1 MCPPLHSTTG
11 TPLEQMATLLSYFVT
26 LALSYFVTLAEACR
40 VYYYLY
46 FCGGVLPK
54 KEVRKLL
61 YQSEVTVTKWGKWPK
76 KGQHGGTGWT
86 CLSVSVS
93 GQPGHIS
100 VPLNAKRMPRRKW
113 RTLLRR
119 KFEGTTLKVTGAYQL
134 AREYRVPNTPK
145 RIGTSVVLLLEGE
158 LLSILQDYVPDAT
171 FHVTV
176 QTGGDTPGPFQ
187 TKGIAFTTLHQRR
200 MARVVT
206 SV

>member
-1 MCPPLHSTTG
+1 MCMYHTDTTADR
-11 TPLEQMATLLSYFVT
+11 PKPNRLMQRMATL
-26 LALSYFVTLAEACR
+26 LSYFVTLAEACR

-54 KEVRKLL
+54 KEVWKLL
-61 YQSEVTVTKWGKWPK
+61 CQSEVTVTKWGKWPK

-86 CLSVSVS
+86 CLSVSVN

-100 VPLNAKRMPRRKW
+100 VPLNAKRMSRRKW
-113 RTLLRR
+113 RTLQRD
-119 KFEGTTLKVTGAYQL
+119 FEGTTLKVTGAYQL

-158 LLSILQDYVPDAT
+158 LLSILQEYVPDAT

-187 TKGIAFTTLHQRR
+187 TKGIAFTTPHQRR